1 MSRSGWMI
9 FMPSSGSP
17 EYTAPVTMNGV
28 LWISGGVC
36 SLAGSVVHPMIAEIS
51 SGAVAAQS
59 RNCRYTFSA
68 SSTGWNTPAN
78 ATIGPTGW
86 HWNVNEV
93 TTPKLPPPPRMAQNR
108 SGFESADAVRT

>member
-1 MSRSGWMI
+1 
-9 FMPSSGSP
+9 
-17 EYTAPVTMNGV
+17 MNGV

-68 SSTGWNTPAN
+68 SSTGWNTPAK

>member
-1 MSRSGWMI
+1 MT

-36 SLAGSVVHPMIAEIS
+36 SLAGSVVQPMSAEIS

-59 RNCRYTFSA
+59 RNCR
-68 SSTGWNTPAN
+68 
-78 ATIGPTGW
+78 
-86 HWNVNEV
+86 
-93 TTPKLPPPPRMAQNR
+93 
-108 SGFESADAVRT
+108 